1 MKKGVLENFAK
12 FTGEH
17 IWFVKFSKT
26 PFLQNTSARLLLP
39 LAFQKEPLEVFLKI
53 LQNSQKNTFGLR
65 SFQKHHFYRTP
76 LDDYFWIFRATL
88 LKWVTANNIW
98 KTSDEY
104 SLSRNT
110 NLRSTIQ
117 VYHLFFQ
124 QVKFSVYVFIGLH
137 CLLPEAAIRVDVFCK
152 TRYSL
157 RFSKFHR
164 KTPVLDSLFN
174 KVAGGTPIMKNI
186 CRRLLLHCTRTTHC
200 YLSVGFILYST
211 SH

>member
-26 PFLQNTSARLLLP
+26 PFLQNTSTRLLLP

-110 NLRSTIQ
+110 NLRSKVQ
-117 VYHLFFQ
+117 ACHFFFRQ
-124 QVKFSVYVFIGLH
+124 DKLSLYVFNGLH
-137 CLLPEAAIRVDVFCK
+137 CLLPEVAIRVE
-152 TRYSL
+152 L
-157 RFSKFHR
+157 FHKIR
-164 KTPVLDSLFN
+164 CS
-174 KVAGGTPIMKNI
+174 
-186 CRRLLLHCTRTTHC
+186 
-200 YLSVGFILYST
+200 
-211 SH
+211 